1 MAYQMEKIN
10 GHLETLALRVV
21 TLEEGDVPGMGQILN
36 TICSLETD
44 CEEMD
49 GSVFLP
55 VVQAVKGYLER
66 LILGEAEDTTPLE
79 EGISCL
85 QSIYRSLSR
94 GKGFKQDVSFLLRK
108 LGSED
113 ILNETGESQTGSR
126 AEHEFTAGDKMP
138 GLDKKLTDEDI
149 QILREFVTE
158 SLENL
163 AAIEV
168 KLIHLEE
175 SPDDLET
182 INDIFRPFHTIKGI
196 SSYLNLD
203 KINQLS
209 HSSESLLDKAR
220 DGEIKID
227 EMMIDI
233 ILESVDTLK
242 RMIIEIQEGLEE
254 GVSLYSGIDITSL
267 VDRIEELNNRSE
279 KVMDKPL
286 GEILIQKGFLHQDVM
301 GDILEE
307 QKRDPDKKIGEILV
321 TKGAAGSK
329 DVISALRDQRKFGR
343 KDIDLQVRV
352 DTKKLDTL
360 VDMTGELVI
369 AHSMLKRNDQIL
381 STTDQRLYKIINQ
394 ISQITSTLQKTSMSM
409 RMVPIKITFQK
420 MVRVVRDLAKN
431 SGKKVG
437 LKMQGE
443 DTEIDRN
450 MVDELYEPMVHMIRN
465 AVDHGIEMPDEREK
479 AGKDLRGVIELC
491 AYHRGGNIVIEI
503 KDDGRGLHKKRIL
516 EKAGSKNLF
525 DGDSHLTDSE
535 IFNLVL
541 QPGFSTAKEVTG
553 ISGRGVGMDVVK
565 KAVDKLRGRI
575 EITSKPEQ
583 GSIFTIRL
591 PLTLAIIEGI
601 LCRVGQERYVI
612 PSLAIIESFL
622 PREDQYFTVEGKEEM
637 ILSRD
642 EVIPLI
648 RLGRIFGVN
657 GDAMDPWNGLVVTVE
672 HDGEKRCLLLDEI
685 LGKEEVVI
693 KSLGESLKETKGI
706 AGGAIMGDGRV
717 GLILDIPGVI
727 EIAKGN

>member
-1 MAYQMEKIN
+1 MPDKIEKIN

-21 TLEEGDVPGMGQILN
+21 TLEEGDIPGMGQILN

-44 CEEMD
+44 CEGMD
-49 GSVFLP
+49 ESVFLS

-66 LILGEAEDTTPLE
+66 LILGEAGDTTPLE

-94 GKGFKQDVSFLLRK
+94 DEEFQQDVSSIVEK
-108 LGSED
+108 LGKED
-113 ILNETGESQTGSR
+113 INIESYEARPEEGPAVAKES
-126 AEHEFTAGDKMP
+126 P
-138 GLDKKLTDEDI
+138 GLDKKLTDEDV
-149 QILREFVTE
+149 QIFREFVTE

-163 AAIEV
+163 ASIEV
-168 KLIHLEE
+168 KLIYLEE

-203 KINQLS
+203 KINSLS
-209 HSSESLLDKAR
+209 HSAESLLDKAR

-227 EMMIDI
+227 EAIIDI

-242 RMIIEIQEGLEE
+242 RMVIEIQEGLEE
-254 GVSLYSGIDITSL
+254 GVSLYSGIDITSI
-267 VDRIEELNNRSE
+267 VDRIEELNSRSE

-286 GEILIQKGFLHQDVM
+286 GEILVQKGFLHQDVM

-321 TKGAAGSK
+321 KKGAAGSK

-381 STTDQRLYKIINQ
+381 STKDQSLYKIINQ
-394 ISQITSTLQKTSMSM
+394 ISQITSTLQQTSMSM
-409 RMVPIKITFQK
+409 RMVPIKSTFTK

-465 AVDHGIEMPDEREK
+465 AVDNGIEMPDEREK
-479 AGKDLRGVIELC
+479 AGKDPRGVIELC

-516 EKAGSKNLF
+516 EKARSKNLF
-525 DGDSHLTDSE
+525 DGEGHLTDSE

-541 QPGFSTAKEVTG
+541 QPGFSTAKKVTG
-553 ISGRGVGMDVVK
+553 ISGRGVGTDVVK

-622 PREDQYFTVEGKEEM
+622 PSKDQYFTVEGKEEM

-657 GDAMDPWNGLVVTVE
+657 GDAMDPWSGLVVTVE

>member
-1 MAYQMEKIN
+1 MPDKIEKIN

-21 TLEEGDVPGMGQILN
+21 TLEEGDIPGMGQILN

-44 CEEMD
+44 CEGMD
-49 GSVFLP
+49 ESVFLS

-79 EGISCL
+79 EGISFL

-94 GKGFKQDVSFLLRK
+94 DEEFQQDISFILEK

-113 ILNETGESQTGSR
+113 ILNETDESQTGSR
-126 AEHEFTAGDKMP
+126 AEHEFAAG
-138 GLDKKLTDEDI
+138 DKKLTDEDI
-149 QILREFVTE
+149 QIFREFVTE

-163 AAIEV
+163 ESIEV

-203 KINQLS
+203 KINSLS
-209 HSSESLLDKAR
+209 HSAESLLDKAR

-227 EMMIDI
+227 EMIIDI

-242 RMIIEIQEGLEE
+242 KMVIEIQEGLEE
-254 GVSLYSGIDITSL
+254 GVSLYSRIDTTSL
-267 VDRIEELNNRSE
+267 VGRIEELNNRSE

-286 GEILIQKGFLHQDVM
+286 GEILVEKGFLHQDVM

-307 QKRDPDKKIGEILV
+307 QKRDPGKKIGEILV

-360 VDMTGELVI
+360 VEMTGELVI

-381 STTDQRLYKIINQ
+381 STKDQSLYKIINQ
-394 ISQITSTLQKTSMSM
+394 ISQITSTLQQTSMSM
-409 RMVPIKITFQK
+409 RMVPIKSTFTK

-479 AGKDLRGVIELC
+479 AGKDRRGVIELC

-516 EKAGSKNLF
+516 EKARSKNLF
-525 DGDSHLTDSE
+525 DGESHLTDSE

-553 ISGRGVGMDVVK
+553 ISGRGVGMDVAK

-672 HDGEKRCLLLDEI
+672 HGGEKRCLLLDEI

-693 KSLGESLKETKGI
+693 KSLGESLRETKGI

>member
-1 MAYQMEKIN
+1 
-10 GHLETLALRVV
+10 
-21 TLEEGDVPGMGQILN
+21 
-36 TICSLETD
+36 
-44 CEEMD
+44 
-49 GSVFLP
+49 
-55 VVQAVKGYLER
+55 QAVKGYLER

-163 AAIEV
+163 ASIEV
-168 KLIHLEE
+168 KLIYLEE

-203 KINQLS
+203 KINSLS
-209 HSSESLLDKAR
+209 HSAESLLDKAR

-227 EMMIDI
+227 EMIIDI

-321 TKGAAGSK
+321 KKGAAGSK

-369 AHSMLKRNDQIL
+369 AHSMLKKNDQIL
-381 STTDQRLYKIINQ
+381 SATDQSLYKIINQ
-394 ISQITSTLQKTSMSM
+394 IS
-409 RMVPIKITFQK
+409 
-420 MVRVVRDLAKN
+420 
-431 SGKKVG
+431 
-437 LKMQGE
+437 
-443 DTEIDRN
+443 
-450 MVDELYEPMVHMIRN
+450 
-465 AVDHGIEMPDEREK
+465 
-479 AGKDLRGVIELC
+479 
-491 AYHRGGNIVIEI
+491 
-503 KDDGRGLHKKRIL
+503 
-516 EKAGSKNLF
+516 
-525 DGDSHLTDSE
+525 
-535 IFNLVL
+535 
-541 QPGFSTAKEVTG
+541 
-553 ISGRGVGMDVVK
+553 
-565 KAVDKLRGRI
+565 
-575 EITSKPEQ
+575 
-583 GSIFTIRL
+583 
-591 PLTLAIIEGI
+591 
-601 LCRVGQERYVI
+601 
-612 PSLAIIESFL
+612 
-622 PREDQYFTVEGKEEM
+622 
-637 ILSRD
+637 
-642 EVIPLI
+642 
-648 RLGRIFGVN
+648 
-657 GDAMDPWNGLVVTVE
+657 
-672 HDGEKRCLLLDEI
+672 
-685 LGKEEVVI
+685 
-693 KSLGESLKETKGI
+693 
-706 AGGAIMGDGRV
+706 
-717 GLILDIPGVI
+717 
-727 EIAKGN
+727 

>member
-1 MAYQMEKIN
+1 MPDKMEKIN

-21 TLEEGDVPGMGQILN
+21 TLEEGDIPEMGQILN
-36 TICSLETD
+36 TICSLETY
-44 CEEMD
+44 CEGMD
-49 GSVFLP
+49 ESIFP
-55 VVQAVKGYLER
+55 SVVQAVKGYLER

-94 GKGFKQDVSFLLRK
+94 DEEFQQDISFILEK
-108 LGSED
+108 LGKED
-113 ILNETGESQTGSR
+113 ILNKTDESQTGSR
-126 AEHEFTAGDKMP
+126 AEQEFTAG
-138 GLDKKLTDEDI
+138 DKKLTDEDI
-149 QILREFVTE
+149 QILHEFVTE

-203 KINQLS
+203 KINSLS
-209 HSSESLLDKAR
+209 HSAESLLDKAR

-227 EMMIDI
+227 EAIIDI

-242 RMIIEIQEGLEE
+242 RMVIEIQEGLKE
-254 GVSLYSGIDITSL
+254 GVSLYSGVDITSL

-286 GEILIQKGFLHQDVM
+286 GEILVQKGFLHQDVM

-360 VDMTGELVI
+360 VEMTGELVI

-381 STTDQRLYKIINQ
+381 STKDQSLYKIINQ
-394 ISQITSTLQKTSMSM
+394 ISQITSTLQQTSMSM
-409 RMVPIKITFQK
+409 RMVPIKSTFTK

-479 AGKDLRGVIELC
+479 AGKDPRGVIELC

-516 EKAGSKNLF
+516 EKARSKNLF
-525 DGDSHLTDSE
+525 DGESHLTDSE

-541 QPGFSTAKEVTG
+541 QPGFSTAKKVTD

-575 EITSKPEQ
+575 EITSKSEQ
-583 GSIFTIRL
+583 GAIFTIRL

-727 EIAKGN
+727 EIAKGT